1 MQSPP
6 DSRESNVTPLA
17 PGAQAPARR
26 VPQDTREA
34 EVTVI
39 AFGLQNGAV
48 MDRFDE
54 IGLEDAHFSD
64 RNLGALYAAM
74 RKLHIGGRRPSVLAL
89 KDFAAASPAIDA
101 LGGYGFL
108 VEITRTPL
116 PIGQASEVARL
127 VCEGW
132 MRREAL
138 RRIEEG
144 AEAIVRGD
152 PGVEARSV
160 VGEVAGS
167 LLDLSESGQSES
179 RGGPIG
185 QLFGGVIDV
194 ADKAYKNDGPVGIPT
209 GLDALDSVL
218 GGLFETDLVILA
230 GRPSMGKTALATK
243 IAVHAAQKL
252 KEGRT
257 DSGARRRLDGARV
270 VFFSYEMSAEQLAN
284 RILGD
289 LCSIPADK
297 MRRGEIKGDDFVTLA
312 KQAALFANI
321 ELHIEDAAGW
331 TLSKARAKLRSLER
345 KFGKFDLS
353 IFDYLQL
360 ITPESGNRQA
370 SRTEEISMI
379 SRGLKIFGKQT
390 RTNVVALSQLSR
402 QVEQREDKRPQLSDL
417 RESGTIEQDADI
429 VLFVFRE
436 EYYHQRAE
444 PKRRPDED
452 DSKFNDRYARWE
464 ERGRQIAAMADVIVG
479 KNRHG
484 PIATVQV
491 GFQGAFTRFHNLDES
506 EAG

>member
-1 MQSPP
+1 MQSSS
-6 DSRESNVTPLA
+6 DSRESNVTPL
-17 PGAQAPARR
+17 PSGAQGAPRR

-64 RNLGALYAAM
+64 RNLGALYQAM

-116 PIGQASEVARL
+116 PIGQASDVARL
-127 VCEGW
+127 VREGW
-132 MRREAL
+132 IRREAI
-138 RRIEEG
+138 RRMDEG
-144 AEAIVRGD
+144 AEVILRGD
-152 PGVEARSV
+152 PGVDASLV
-160 VGEVAGS
+160 VGDVAGS
-167 LLDLSESGQSES
+167 LLDLADAGGSDT

-209 GLDALDSVL
+209 GLDAVDAVL
-218 GGLFETDLVILA
+218 GGLFESDLVILA

-243 IAVHAAQKL
+243 IAVKAAEKF

-257 DSGARRRLDGARV
+257 ESGARRRVDGARV
-270 VFFSYEMSAEQLAN
+270 AFFSYEMSDEQLAN
-284 RILGD
+284 RVLGD
-289 LCSIPADK
+289 LCSIPSDK
-297 MRRGEIKGDDFVTLA
+297 IRRGEINDADFVTMTA
-312 KQAALFANI
+312 QAATFANLQ
-321 ELHIEDAAGW
+321 LHIEDAAGW
-331 TLSKARAKLRSLER
+331 TLSKARARLRSLER
-345 KFGKFDLS
+345 KFGKFDLA

-360 ITPESGNRQA
+360 ITPETSNRQA
-370 SRTEEISMI
+370 TRTEDVSMI
-379 SRGLKIFGKQT
+379 SRGLKKFAKET
-390 RTNVVALSQLSR
+390 RTNVIALSQLSR
-402 QVEQREDKRPQLSDL
+402 SVEQREDKRPQLSDL

-429 VLFVFRE
+429 VLFVYRE

-444 PKRRPDED
+444 PKRRPEEED
-452 DSKFNDRYARWE
+452 VKFNDRFARWE
-464 ERGRQIAAMADVIVG
+464 ERGREIAAKADVIVG

-491 GFQGAFTRFHNLDES
+491 GFQGAFTRFYNLEES
-506 EAG
+506 TGA

>member
-1 MQSPP
+1 MQSPT
-6 DSRESNVTPLA
+6 DSRESNVTPL
-17 PGAQAPARR
+17 PSGAQGAPRR

-64 RNLGALYAAM
+64 RNLGALYQAM
-74 RKLHIGGRRPSVLAL
+74 RKLHGGGRRPSVLAL

-116 PIGQASEVARL
+116 PIGQASDVARL
-127 VCEGW
+127 VREGW
-132 MRREAL
+132 IKREAL
-138 RRIEEG
+138 RRMEEG
-144 AEAIVRGD
+144 AETIERGE
-152 PGVEARSV
+152 PGADAAAV
-160 VGEVAGS
+160 VGDVAGS
-167 LLDLSESGQSES
+167 LLDLADSGGTSY

-185 QLFGGVIDV
+185 QLFGSVIDV
-194 ADKAYKNDGPVGIPT
+194 ADRAFKNDGPVGIPT
-209 GLDALDSVL
+209 GLDALDRVL

-243 IAVHAAQKL
+243 IAMVAAERL
-252 KEGRT
+252 RESRT
-257 DSGARRRLDGARV
+257 EAGARRRDDGARV
-270 VFFSYEMSAEQLAN
+270 LFFSYEMSDEQLAN
-284 RILGD
+284 RVLGD
-289 LCSIPADK
+289 LCSIPSDK
-297 MRRGEIKGDDFVTLA
+297 IRRGEINDGDFVTMTQQAERFA
-312 KQAALFANI
+312 KL
-321 ELHIEDAAGW
+321 EMHIEDAAGW
-331 TLSKARAKLRSLER
+331 TLSKARARHRALER
-345 KFGKFDLS
+345 KFGKFDLV

-360 ITPESGNRQA
+360 LAPEGTNRQS
-370 SRTEEISMI
+370 SRTEDVSMI
-379 SRGLKIFGKQT
+379 SRGLKKYAKDT
-390 RTNVVALSQLSR
+390 RSCVIALSQLSR

-417 RESGTIEQDADI
+417 RESGTIEQDADV

-452 DSKFNDRYARWE
+452 DVKFNDRYARWE

-491 GFQGAFTRFHNLDES
+491 GFQGAFTRFHNLE
-506 EAG
+506 ENTVA